1 MLACSLLFCNT
12 TLKNQYHGDT
22 PLDSALAA
30 VYRLCIG
37 RGHPLLA
44 AVTTPRWM
52 MELLEQLRQVPLF
65 QSLSEDSLVK
75 VGELF
80 QEMVIPAGTY
90 LSRQGD
96 LGATFFVVSAGQA
109 IVQRVDDKGYER
121 PVGTVGE
128 HNAFYGVTS
137 LFVVVPR
144 DATVIA
150 RTEMRVWVLHRPPFL
165 ALLEAEPAIERQLNI
180 PPDVQARRQAPRY
193 PWQEQGEQLAFATHK
208 HWIVFARKMV
218 GSTLLVAGLAA
229 LLLYLS
235 SYVPLGLL
243 APFLLVP
250 TLVLYVAVAF
260 WHLVDWRN
268 DYHAVTNRRLSYRE
282 HVALLY
288 DSRKDAP
295 LDQVQ
300 NVNVARTF
308 LGQLLG
314 YGQVIVQTAAAA
326 GTMQLDH
333 VDEPEA
339 LRKAIFDE
347 QFRAMAT
354 RQAEQRWRIRAT
366 LADHVTLE
374 ELSAGGGGHPSIE
387 QSLDYIDA
395 QEPPRQMPNWFRR
408 AIDWVSGLEVI
419 PPIREHTP
427 EKVVWRKHWLF
438 LVISVVVPLVLVL
451 ILASFTVAFFATGG
465 LFGLAPGG
473 VAGLVTLGLTIVC
486 FGWLFYEY
494 TDWGNDQYIVTNERV
509 IDVDQ
514 RPFWLSQSTREASLG
529 KIQNVHY
536 VVPNIIASLLRY
548 GDVVVKTAGEGDFT
562 FTHVPRPAEV
572 QNEIF
577 RRINN
582 YRLLLQ
588 EQETEFQRRELAAWF
603 SVYDDIKSGRPAVHE
618 PAESESGPTPTFTD
632 DSGGRTT
639 L

>member
-1 MLACSLLFCNT
+1 
-12 TLKNQYHGDT
+12 
-22 PLDSALAA
+22 
-30 VYRLCIG
+30 
-37 RGHPLLA
+37 
-44 AVTTPRWM
+44 
-52 MELLEQLRQVPLF
+52 MELLDQLRQVPLF
-65 QSLSEDSLVK
+65 QSLSADGLVK
-75 VGELF
+75 VGALF
-80 QEMVIPAGTY
+80 EEMVIPAGTY

-96 LGATFFVVSAGQA
+96 LGATFFLVGEGQA

-121 PVGTVGE
+121 PVGIVGE
-128 HNAFYGVTS
+128 QNPYYGVTS
-137 LFVVVPR
+137 LFLVVPR

-150 RTEMRVWVLHRPPFL
+150 RTEMRVWVIHRPPFL
-165 ALLEAEPAIERQLNI
+165 ALLDDEPTIERQLNI
-180 PPDVQARRQAPRY
+180 PPDVQTRRQAPRY
-193 PWQEQGEQLAFATHK
+193 PWQEQGEQLAYATHK
-208 HWIVFARKMV
+208 HWVVFAKKMLW
-218 GSTLLVAGLAA
+218 STLLVVGLTV
-229 LLLYLS
+229 LLISLS
-235 SYVPLGLL
+235 AYVPLGLL

-250 TLVLYVAVAF
+250 ALVMYVALAF

-268 DYHAVTNRRLSYRE
+268 DYYAVTNRRLSYRE

-308 LGQLLG
+308 LAQVLG
-314 YGQVIVQTAAAA
+314 YGEVIVQTAAAA
-326 GTMQLDH
+326 GTMRFDYVH
-333 VDEPEA
+333 DPEG

-366 LADHVTLE
+366 LTDHITLE
-374 ELSAGGGGHPSIE
+374 ELSAGGGGQPSIE

-395 QEPPRQMPNWFRR
+395 QEPPRQTPNWFRR

-419 PPIREHTP
+419 PPIRLQTP

-438 LVISVVVPLVLVL
+438 LVTSVFVPLALVLV
-451 ILASFTVAFFATGG
+451 LASFTVAFFATGG

-473 VAGLVTLGLTIVC
+473 LAGVVTLGLTIVC
-486 FGWLFYEY
+486 FGWLAYEY
-494 TDWGNDQYIVTNERV
+494 ADWGNDQYIVTNERI
-509 IDVDQ
+509 IDVEQ

-536 VVPNIIASLLRY
+536 VVPNLIASLMRY

-577 RRINN
+577 RRMNN

-588 EQETEFQRRELAAWF
+588 EQDIEFQRRELAAWF
-603 SVYDDIKSGRPAVHE
+603 SVYDDMKVGRPAVHE
-618 PAESESGPTPTFTD
+618 PAERESGPAPTPVD
-632 DSGGRTT
+632 GKGGRTT

>member
-1 MLACSLLFCNT
+1 
-12 TLKNQYHGDT
+12 
-22 PLDSALAA
+22 
-30 VYRLCIG
+30 
-37 RGHPLLA
+37 
-44 AVTTPRWM
+44 
-52 MELLEQLRQVPLF
+52 MELLDQLRQVPLF
-65 QSLSEDSLVK
+65 QSLSADGLVK
-75 VGELF
+75 VGALF
-80 QEMVIPAGTY
+80 EEMVIPAGTY

-96 LGATFFVVSAGQA
+96 LGATFFLVGEGQA

-121 PVGTVGE
+121 PVGIVGE
-128 HNAFYGVTS
+128 QNPYYGVTS
-137 LFVVVPR
+137 LFLVVPR

-150 RTEMRVWVLHRPPFL
+150 RTEMRVWVIHRPPFL
-165 ALLEAEPAIERQLNI
+165 ALLDDEPAIERQLNI
-180 PPDVQARRQAPRY
+180 PPDVQTRRQAPRY
-193 PWQEQGEQLAFATHK
+193 PWQEQGEQLAYATHK
-208 HWIVFARKMV
+208 HWVVFAKKMLW
-218 GSTLLVAGLAA
+218 STLLVVGLTV
-229 LLLYLS
+229 LLIYLS
-235 SYVPLGLL
+235 AYVPLGLL

-250 TLVLYVAVAF
+250 ALVMYVALAF

-268 DYHAVTNRRLSYRE
+268 DYYAVTNRRLSYRE

-308 LGQLLG
+308 LAQVLG
-314 YGQVIVQTAAAA
+314 YGEVIVQTAAAA
-326 GTMQLDH
+326 GTMRFDH
-333 VDEPEA
+333 VHDPEG

-366 LADHVTLE
+366 LTDHITLE
-374 ELSAGGGGHPSIE
+374 ELSAGGGGQPSIE

-395 QEPPRQMPNWFRR
+395 QEPPRQTPNWFRR

-419 PPIREHTP
+419 PPIRLQTP

-438 LVISVVVPLVLVL
+438 LVTSVFVPLALVLV
-451 ILASFTVAFFATGG
+451 LASFTVAFFATGG

-473 VAGLVTLGLTIVC
+473 LAGVVTLGLTIVC
-486 FGWLFYEY
+486 FGWLAYEY
-494 TDWGNDQYIVTNERV
+494 ADWGNDQYIVTNERI
-509 IDVDQ
+509 IDVEQ

-536 VVPNIIASLLRY
+536 VVPNLIASLMRY

-577 RRINN
+577 RRMNN

-588 EQETEFQRRELAAWF
+588 EQDIEFQRRELAAWF
-603 SVYDDIKSGRPAVHE
+603 SVYDDMKVGRPAVHE
-618 PAESESGPTPTFTD
+618 PAERESGPAPTPVD
-632 DSGGRTT
+632 GKGGRTT